1 MSNFALQEELL
12 RLQQGE
18 VTADQSLGSASP
30 RELAQQLD
38 RLGKTLTDAPT
49 EVCEDTPFYHLTT
62 FLAEYSQLTPKL
74 ATQLVDTL
82 LVPFQQE
89 LDLIKEEMAL
99 EKFYA
104 GKHTEVLER
113 FAYLFQ
119 WLTNAIMERVTAKS
133 GLARAGRRT
142 KGSKVHS
149 ETGLPS
155 NWNSQ
160 SEALWKCFYDCL
172 SLKLNQLWDS
182 TPARDTFIGVLT
194 KMSYQLLEHRP
205 FVKQGDLKRHI
216 FRCLGYCVQHYNHTF
231 AAKTTIL
238 QYLQHYDHLSDTM
251 AEFLVAC
258 YKQYDAV
265 QLVDEVLRDV
275 AHKDFKNADA
285 KEGPKSFGQFLVYLS
300 ELSPKAIMKQMGL
313 LVRLLDCEQ
322 NVVRGSLIEV
332 IGNLI
337 VYLADLDNDNL
348 QRRQIAEYFEI
359 LEQRFRDNYFNCR
372 SKVLQVCIKLCEAK
386 AKFPKQRPRL
396 VDLVVSRLQDKT
408 SMVRKNAIKALTA
421 FLQSHPFSLDGGLLV
436 LDELTAKNQ
445 EIESQ
450 LKEIT
455 EQYDASQLVMQVK
468 AEEPEP
474 VTPSKGQRASTSLRD
489 SDDEVEDDEDDDE
502 NSVPVKREN
511 DQNSDA
517 EIMKEDDDNVNEGEE
532 TQTLSQPTPAAQLDE
547 AMVAQFMQLQLQQ
560 RYYRDALR
568 FAYQLEDAIPI
579 LCQHLAST
587 NKGEVMEAMDFFVV
601 AYHYKI
607 ERANEGIRKML
618 HLVWTKDNASD
629 EVKGVK
635 TKLLDCYHKLYLM
648 PRPDMSVN
656 DNINQTVR
664 NLIGL
669 TYQATL
675 TDLTS
680 LEELLS
686 CMMNEGHISEG
697 VVEKLWSVYSYT
709 RDDLAPE
716 QRRGAIVILGMLA
729 KADRTMVTD
738 NIDALLKV
746 GLGRLGRDDLVLAKY
761 TCIALQCL
769 GAAKKSG
776 KSVQLSEQCYLRF
789 PRDNPIVTQLCGII
803 EDTNQSPEWF
813 PLAEQAVNT
822 IFALSEQPDVTCT
835 ELIRRFTQR
844 ILQISD
850 QSAPRSDSSEPE
862 SAVAMDE
869 DDEGNMTVP
878 ETTEPSPTQLST
890 QRREPCMA
898 SSFPL
903 CQVIFLVGHVA
914 IKQIILLE
922 VIETE
927 LKRRKGLDSQKKP
940 PSKNST
946 KAGEDDELDQVTG
959 TTEDDVADTIHHI
972 RERELLYGPQSLL
985 AAYGHMITHVCSH
998 AKHYRDPMLLT
1009 QATLALAKLMC
1020 ISTEFCEKH
1029 LPLLLNFLAHA
1040 ETPII
1045 RSNVIIALGDIA
1057 VCFNNLIGE
1066 NVGYLYAPLHDSSK
1080 SVKKNALMV
1089 LTHLVLNGMIKVKGQ
1104 LGEMAKCLEDPDRR
1118 ISDLAKLFFT
1128 ELASKD
1134 NYVYNNLPD
1143 MISTLSTGPY
1153 AVTEEAFGRIM
1164 KFLFEFIKDKERQTE
1179 NIADKLC
1186 QRFRNTDD
1194 PRQWRDITYCLALIP
1209 YRSERSFKKL
1219 MDHFQYY
1226 HDKLTEEAV
1235 YKSLCDIITKTRTH
1249 SAQRMELKHLVEE
1262 YEIKV
1267 REARIRCTGEANEG
1281 QADVS
1286 MLDESLAM
1294 TSEELASQA
1303 GGDSISSPPLLPAAM
1318 AGTPVKKPGKRVPTT
1333 PGTIL
1338 KAKTVTGQS
1347 QHTGRRI
1354 SKASSRKVRRTR
1366 PALSSEDE
1374 SETEQLVSDM
1384 VDDDDDDNDDDDN
1397 SDDDPFGS
1405 DGRSHAITPHHR
1417 RALPIPTGSTRRS
1430 SRLASAKSQRHFD
1443 QLTVSDTDSDA
1454 MDEDD

>member
-1 MSNFALQEELL
+1 MSGFALQEELL

-18 VTADQSLGSASP
+18 VTADQSLDSDNP
-30 RELAQQLD
+30 RELAKQLD
-38 RLGKTLTDAPT
+38 RLGKTLTDSPT
-49 EVCEDTPFYHLTT
+49 ELCEDASFHQLTA

-89 LDLIKEEMAL
+89 LDLIKEEMML
-99 EKFYA
+99 ERFYA

-119 WLTNAIMERVTAKS
+119 WLTNDIVGRVTAKS
-133 GLARAGRRT
+133 GLARTGKGAR
-142 KGSKVHS
+142 GSKDHA

-155 NWNSQ
+155 NWNRQ

-205 FVKQGDLKRHI
+205 FVKQGDLKKHI

-258 YKQYDAV
+258 YEQYDAV

-337 VYLADLDNDNL
+337 VYLADLGDDNL

-396 VDLVVSRLQDKT
+396 IDLVVSRLQDKT
-408 SMVRKNAIKALTA
+408 SMVRRNAIKALTA
-421 FLQSHPFSLDGGLLV
+421 FLQSHPFCLDGGLLM
-436 LDELTAKNQ
+436 LDEFTVKNQ
-445 EIESQ
+445 EIEAQ

-455 EQYDASQLVMQVK
+455 ERYDASQLVMEVK
-468 AEEPEP
+468 ADEPEP
-474 VTPSKGQRASTSLRD
+474 TTPSKGQQATTSLVD
-489 SDDEVEDDEDDDE
+489 SDDEVAEGDDDQD
-502 NSVPVKREN
+502 SVPVKNEAGK
-511 DQNSDA
+511 NSDA
-517 EIMKEDDDNVNEGEE
+517 EFMEDDSDHVNTGEE
-532 TQTLSQPTPAAQLDE
+532 ANTPTPSTPAAQLDE
-547 AMVAQFMQLQLQQ
+547 ATVAQFMQLQLQQ

-568 FAYQLEDAIPI
+568 FAYQLDDAIPI

-629 EVKGVK
+629 EAKGVK

-675 TDLTS
+675 ADLTS

-686 CMMNEGHISEG
+686 CMMNEGHIPEG
-697 VVEKLWSVYSYT
+697 VVDKLWSVYSYT

-746 GLGRLGRDDLVLAKY
+746 GLGRLGRHDLVLAKY

-769 GAAKKSG
+769 GAAKKRT
-776 KSVQLSEQCYLRF
+776 KAVQLGEPCHLRF
-789 PRDNPIVTQLCGII
+789 PRDNPIVIQLCGIM
-803 EDTNQSPEWF
+803 EDTDPSPEWF

-822 IFALSEQPDVTCT
+822 IYALSEQPDVTCT

-844 ILQISD
+844 ILQVSD
-850 QSAPRSDSSEPE
+850 QSAPRSDSPQPE
-862 SAVAMDE
+862 STVAMDE
-869 DDEGNMTVP
+869 DDEGNAAVP
-878 ETTEPSPTQLST
+878 EMTEPPPTQSTT
-890 QRREPCMA
+890 QRGEPCMA

-922 VIETE
+922 VIEAE
-927 LKRRKGLDSQKKP
+927 LKRRKGLDRQKKT
-940 PSKNST
+940 PSKDNA

-972 RERELLYGPQSLL
+972 RERELLYGPKSLL
-985 AAYGHMITHVCSH
+985 AVYGHMIVHVCSH

-1020 ISTEFCEKH
+1020 ISAEFCEKH

-1066 NVGYLYAPLHDSSK
+1066 NVGYLYAPLHDRSK
-1080 SVKKNALMV
+1080 AVKKNALMV

-1143 MISTLSTGPY
+1143 MISTLSTGPH

-1164 KFLFEFIKDKERQTE
+1164 KFLFDFIKDKERQTE

-1194 PRQWRDITYCLALIP
+1194 PRQWRDIAYCLALIP

-1219 MDHFQYY
+1219 VDHFQYY

-1235 YKSLCDIITKTRTH
+1235 YKSLCDIITKTRIH

-1267 REARIRCTGEANEG
+1267 REARTRCTGEADEG

-1286 MLDESLAM
+1286 MLDESVEM
-1294 TSEELASQA
+1294 PSEELVSQA
-1303 GGDSISSPPLLPAAM
+1303 SGGPTTSAPLLPTAAT
-1318 AGTPVKKPGKRVPTT
+1318 GTPVKKPGKRVPTT
-1333 PGTIL
+1333 PGTAL
-1338 KAKTVTGQS
+1338 KAKTATGQKS
-1347 QHTGRRI
+1347 SRCVA
-1354 SKASSRKVRRTR
+1354 KVSSRKVRRTG
-1366 PALSSEDE
+1366 PVLSSEEDD
-1374 SETEQLVSDM
+1374 SEAEQLMSDLS
-1384 VDDDDDDNDDDDN
+1384 DDDGAD
-1397 SDDDPFGS
+1397 SDGDPFGS
-1405 DGRSHAITPHHR
+1405 SGGSHAKTPSHR
-1417 RALPIPTGSTRRS
+1417 RGLTIRTGSTRRS
-1430 SRLASAKSQRHFD
+1430 SRLASAKSQRHSN
-1443 QLTVSDTDSDA
+1443 QPMISESDSDA